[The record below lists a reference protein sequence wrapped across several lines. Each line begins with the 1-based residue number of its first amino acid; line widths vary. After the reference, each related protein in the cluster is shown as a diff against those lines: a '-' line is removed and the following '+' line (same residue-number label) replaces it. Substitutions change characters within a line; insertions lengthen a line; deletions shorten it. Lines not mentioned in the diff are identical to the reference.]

1 TTMKY
6 ANGSYASRQYIS
18 SFVGLAPIT
27 NPRFVMAISVDDPR
41 SQQYYGGQVAAPV
54 FADVM
59 DDVMRIYDI
68 PPDKLDQSML
78 AGREP

>member
-1 TTMKY
+1 MKY

-27 NPRFVMAISVDDPR
+27 NPRFVMAISVDAPR

>member
-1 TTMKY
+1 
-6 ANGSYASRQYIS
+6 
-18 SFVGLAPIT
+18 
-27 NPRFVMAISVDDPR
+27 VDDPR

-78 AGREP
+78 AGRAN

>member
-1 TTMKY
+1 MFALMEPVCRRARELLRKAMKFSL
-6 ANGSYASRQYIS
+6 NNVQ
-18 SFVGLAPIT
+18 
-27 NPRFVMAISVDDPR
+27 FVMAISVDDPR

-68 PPDKLDQSML
+68 PPDKIDSSML
-78 AGREP
+78 AGRAN